1 MGVFLELLFRSLETG
16 SVYALA
22 TIGIVLIFKTSKT
35 TNFAQGVIGTFHAF
49 VAATLVIRYGYSI
62 WVALPIALTTAFL
75 MGVLIDLVVIR
86 PAKKVSPVAKQ
97 IITLGLI
104 MIILGLIPILF
115 GVDPLNLPRFIP
127 RTAAT
132 TLTLFGATIT
142 YNLLLVNAIS
152 IALLAF
158 VFWFLMK
165 TRWGLAIR
173 VTASNESMSRLM
185 GIPTKTITMGSW
197 AVAAMFA
204 TLAAIIIAPN
214 ASVNSLMMTDVQVSA
229 FFAAVLGGFTSFI
242 GPVFGA
248 YIIALAR
255 TLSIYYISSE
265 WGNVIVYF
273 IVLVFLFVK
282 PNGFL
287 GKKPIKK
294 V

>member
-1 MGVFLELLFRSLETG
+1 MGIFLELFFRSLETG
-16 SVYALA
+16 SVFALA
-22 TIGIVLIFKTSKT
+22 TMGIVLIFRTSKT

-49 VAATLVIRYGYSI
+49 VAATLVIRFGYSI

-75 MGVLIDLVVIR
+75 MGLLIDLVVIR
-86 PAKKVSPVAKQ
+86 PARKVSPVAKQ

-127 RTAAT
+127 RTEAT
-132 TLTLFGATIT
+132 TLTFFGATVT
-142 YNLLLVNAIS
+142 HNLLLVNAIS
-152 IALLAF
+152 MALLVF

-173 VTASNESMSRLM
+173 VTASSETTSRLM
-185 GIPTKTITMGSW
+185 GIPTKSITMGSW

-214 ASVNSLMMTDVQVSA
+214 ASVNALMMTDVQVSA

-242 GPVFGA
+242 GPVIGA
-248 YIIALAR
+248 YIIAFAR
-255 TLSIYYISSE
+255 TLSLYYISSE
-265 WGNVIVYF
+265 WGNVIVYL
-273 IVLVFLFVK
+273 IILVFLFVK
-282 PNGFL
+282 PYGLL